1 MDFAAT
7 LEYMLDMNEHTNYR
21 FIIGMYVKK
30 GKFNCTQ
37 EFLLQQTTKSQVK
50 SPLFIYIALL
60 TIQIVT
66 KHCTISK

>member
-7 LEYMLDMNEHTNYR
+7 LEYMLDKYEHTNDR

-37 EFLLQQTTKSQVK
+37 VFLLQQTTKSQVK
-50 SPLFIYIALL
+50 SSHLYLYSAFNNTNCNKALL
-60 TIQIVT
+60 NI
-66 KHCTISK
+66 K